1 MNSTCDFGRYKDR
14 ELTTGCKDF
23 EGMHAAKILGKEETD
38 IPGFSSK
45 DRIPEFYSP
54 EKTTKYIFTLDGKRL
69 HKISSEASI
78 VKETTSETTK
88 NYQIKRAAKL
98 LISSGKFKIVKANQL
113 FDIKNIDRDITLR
126 KFKMLRKKSN
136 VPIEDYLLK
145 ERYE

>member
-1 MNSTCDFGRYKDR
+1 MNSTCEFGRYKDR
-14 ELTTGCKDF
+14 ELPTGFRDF

-45 DRIPEFYSP
+45 GRIPEFYLP
-54 EKTTKYIFTLDGKRL
+54 EKTTKYIFTLDGRRL
-69 HKISSEASI
+69 HKISSEAGI

-113 FDIKNIDRDITLR
+113 FDIKNIDRDITLS